1 MKYTIGSGYYDSHR
15 ELPGFPSVWLS
26 CLSKANPKPS
36 SVIVLGVGGA
46 NNPYGDRVQF
56 VSLDGNLGYIGSLLS
71 GLKQNSFCGWS
82 AGMLALAMIA
92 YNNETDF
99 IYVEQ
104 DCLVFGDWVNALY
117 DALGSK
123 LGVVFG
129 SNNLMECAQSLFLV
143 RHSFI
148 PQFVADYICQ
158 GPERCESN
166 IPEAK
171 FARLERLKPSD
182 WGRFAFGYDRTRP
195 FNKNDS
201 AFYIQQV
208 TQDDINNLAGII

>member
-46 NNPYGDRVQF
+46 KNPYGDRVQF

-71 GLKQNSFCGWS
+71 GEKPYSFCGWS

-99 IYVEQ
+99 VYVEQ

-117 DALGSK
+117 DALGGS
-123 LGVVFG
+123 LGIVFG

-148 PQFVADYICQ
+148 PKFVSDYIRQ
-158 GPERCESN
+158 GAERDDKN
-166 IPEAK
+166 IPETK
-171 FARLERLKPSD
+171 FAKLEKMKPES
-182 WGRFAFGYDRTRP
+182 WGRFKFGYDRLRP
-195 FNKNDS
+195 FNASDK

-208 TQDDINNLAGII
+208 TQDELNTVSHLL

>member
-15 ELPGFPSVWLS
+15 ELPGFPDVWLR

-36 SVIVLGVGGA
+36 SVIVLGVGGPK
-46 NNPYGDRVQF
+46 NPYGDRVQF

-71 GLKQNSFCGWS
+71 GEKPHSFCGWS

-117 DALGSK
+117 DALGGS
-123 LGVVFG
+123 LGIVFG

-148 PQFVADYICQ
+148 PQFVVDYISQ
-158 GPERCESN
+158 GPERENCN
-166 IPEAK
+166 IPETK
-171 FARLERLKPSD
+171 FARLEKLKQES
-182 WGRFAFGYDRTRP
+182 WGRFKFGYDRYRP
-195 FNKNDS
+195 FNPNDPT
-201 AFYIQQV
+201 FYIQQL
-208 TQDDINNLAGII
+208 TKDDMRLVEHRL